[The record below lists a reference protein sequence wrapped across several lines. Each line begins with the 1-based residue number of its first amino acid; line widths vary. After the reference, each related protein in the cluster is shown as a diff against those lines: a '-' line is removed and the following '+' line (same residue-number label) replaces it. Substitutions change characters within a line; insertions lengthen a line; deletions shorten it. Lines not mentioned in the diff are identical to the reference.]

1 MALDSTISIKLP
13 AVRCRVSSN
22 LKKVLAVIA
31 VDVRYFGDN
40 VLDLQCISSLNL
52 VEKKSFRRAFKK
64 LPKSIPEALKKDI
77 TESKDMKI
85 RHQLIKAK
93 YF

>member
-1 MALDSTISIKLP
+1 LKIPCSLLP
-13 AVRCRVSSN
+13 GLHYIVV
-22 LKKVLAVIA
+22 A
-31 VDVRYFGDN
+31 VDVRYFGD
-40 VLDLQCISSLNL
+40 SLFDF
-52 VEKKSFRRAFKK
+52 KWAFKK
-64 LPKSIPEALKKDI
+64 LPKSIPKALKKDL

>member
-1 MALDSTISIKLP
+1 MEK
-13 AVRCRVSSN
+13 N
-22 LKKVLAVIA
+22 VIA
-31 VDVRYFGDN
+31 RGFFPKQSPRLVADRLVSLPIVDVRHFGD
-40 VLDLQCISSLNL
+40 SLFDF
-52 VEKKSFRRAFKK
+52 KWACKK
-64 LPKSIPEALKKDI
+64 LPKSIPEALKKDL

>member
-1 MALDSTISIKLP
+1 LI
-13 AVRCRVSSN
+13 
-22 LKKVLAVIA
+22 AVIA
-31 VDVRYFGDN
+31 VDVRYFGD
-40 VLDLQCISSLNL
+40 
-52 VEKKSFRRAFKK
+52 SFFDFKWAFKK
-64 LPKSIPEALKKDI
+64 LPKSIPEALKKDL

>member
-1 MALDSTISIKLP
+1 MVITI
-13 AVRCRVSSN
+13 
-22 LKKVLAVIA
+22 
-31 VDVRYFGDN
+31 DVRYFGG
-40 VLDLQCISSLNL
+40 SLFDF
-52 VEKKSFRRAFKK
+52 KSAFEK
-64 LPKSIPEALKKDI
+64 LPKTNPKALRKDL

>member
-1 MALDSTISIKLP
+1 MKLL
-13 AVRCRVSSN
+13 AASCRVSKCKLRVS
-22 LKKVLAVIA
+22 AVIT
-31 VDVRYFGDN
+31 VEVTYFGDGLFN
-40 VLDLQCISSLNL
+40 F
-52 VEKKSFRRAFKK
+52 EWAFKK
-64 LPKSIPEALKKDI
+64 LPKSIPEALKKDL

>member
-1 MALDSTISIKLP
+1 M
-13 AVRCRVSSN
+13 SN
-22 LKKVLAVIA
+22 PSCK
-31 VDVRYFGDN
+31 
-40 VLDLQCISSLNL
+40 
-52 VEKKSFRRAFKK
+52 RAFKK
-64 LPKSIPEALKKDI
+64 LPKSIPKALKKDL

>member
-1 MALDSTISIKLP
+1 VQGIYKLKQSP
-13 AVRCRVSSN
+13 GSHAVY
-22 LKKVLAVIA
+22 
-31 VDVRYFGDN
+31 VRYFRD
-40 VLDLQCISSLNL
+40 SLFDF
-52 VEKKSFRRAFKK
+52 KWAFKK
-64 LPKSIPEALKKDI
+64 LPKSIPEALKKDL

>member
-1 MALDSTISIKLP
+1 LINNISKILKIKTIM
-13 AVRCRVSSN
+13 SN
-22 LKKVLAVIA
+22 PSCK
-31 VDVRYFGDN
+31 
-40 VLDLQCISSLNL
+40 
-52 VEKKSFRRAFKK
+52 RAFKK
-64 LPKSIPEALKKDI
+64 LPKSIPKALKKDL

>member
-1 MALDSTISIKLP
+1 MKHLVVIWGFFPKQSP
-13 AVRCRVSSN
+13 W
-22 LKKVLAVIA
+22 LAADCFAIA
-31 VDVRYFGDN
+31 RNCYEVRYFGD
-40 VLDLQCISSLNL
+40 SLFDFNW
-52 VEKKSFRRAFKK
+52 AFKK
-64 LPKSIPEALKKDI
+64 LPKSIPQALKKDL

>member
-1 MALDSTISIKLP
+1 LLQGFLSP
-13 AVRCRVSSN
+13 
-22 LKKVLAVIA
+22 VIA
-31 VDVRYFGDN
+31 VDVRYFED
-40 VLDLQCISSLNL
+40 SLFDF
-52 VEKKSFRRAFKK
+52 KWAFKK
-64 LPKSIPEALKKDI
+64 LPKSIPKALKKDL